1 MINKDLFNAINE
13 CDDRFI
19 EETINECDKKFTE
32 KKPNKYDEKFIEE
45 MTNEQNNISNNF
57 NNTQNDI
64 KSTSI
69 TPDKQFRRHD
79 KSGKTNNRPSFI
91 KRCLPFT
98 GLPLIN
104 AAAILI
110 LVLAVGFGAA
120 AATSG
125 KFHNWIFTA
134 FSKQDIQK
142 AELNTSEPA
151 KTSSDNGQSTASNP
165 NNNVDIKADKNNHL
179 SLGKNIDLVGDKESF
194 IYKYHKKGDDEIVDE
209 VYSIQDNG
217 LSKLAIKTF
226 SGTYYGSSFSFD
238 YSVINKEI
246 FAFNRTGTLDG
257 IDSVMDGDTVYA
269 YFSKIKGDTVIKSS
283 VAKLNLK
290 TGAIDKFTD
299 DNKICNTKM
308 SPNGKMILFNYRS
321 EKYWYWTALDTS
333 TGKERKIPGIDGC
346 NHTNQIKFIDDYHVL
361 SLLVISTGNSAKT
374 YSEQGCTNLIDL
386 TTGKT
391 LHTYKDYGEINVLWN
406 YKYNEKNNSLKVY
419 NITNKNSFTIPDMKP
434 EDTTIAHANGNY
446 VLFGDLEEPDKFCL
460 CNLDT
465 HKYIKFTIPKE
476 LRSDIEMYL
485 SAVKSK
491 MLITDGKDAYLVQ
504 CP

>member
-1 MINKDLFNAINE
+1 MTDKDLFNAINE
-13 CDDRFI
+13 CDDSFI
-19 EETINECDKKFTE
+19 EETINDCDKKFIE
-32 KKPNKYDEKFIEE
+32 KTANKYDEKFTEE
-45 MTNEQNNISNNF
+45 TTNEQTNNF
-57 NNTQNDI
+57 NNKQKEING
-64 KSTSI
+64 SAI
-69 TPDKQFRRHD
+69 TPGKNFRRNE
-79 KSGKTNNRPSFI
+79 KSDNPNNRLSFV

-142 AELNTSEPA
+142 AELNTSAPD
-151 KTSSDNGQSTASNP
+151 KISSDNGQSTASNP
-165 NNNVDIKADKNNHL
+165 DNNIDIKADKNNHL

-194 IYKYHKKGDDEIVDE
+194 IYKYHKNGDDEIVDE

-246 FAFNRTGTLDG
+246 FAFNQTGTLDSV
-257 IDSVMDGDTVYA
+257 DYVMDGDTVYA
-269 YFSKIKGDTVIKSS
+269 YFSKVKGDTILKSS

-290 TGAIDKFTD
+290 TGIIDKFTD

-308 SPNGKMILFNYRS
+308 SPNGKMILFNYRA
-321 EKYWYWTALDTS
+321 KGYWTALDTS
-333 TGKERKIPGIDGC
+333 TGKEIKIPGIDGY
-346 NHTNQIKFIDDYHVL
+346 NHESQIKFIDDYHVL
-361 SLLVISTGNSAKT
+361 SLLVISTGNNAKT
-374 YSEQGCTNLIDL
+374 YSEQVCTNLIDL

-406 YKYNEKNNSLKVY
+406 YKYNEKNKSLKVY
-419 NITNKNSFTIPDMKP
+419 NITNKNSFTIPDMKS
-434 EDTTIAHANGNY
+434 EDAAIADANGNY
-446 VLFGDLEEPDKFCL
+446 VLFGDLEEPDTFCL

>member
-1 MINKDLFNAINE
+1 MTDKDLFNAINE
-13 CDDRFI
+13 CDDSFI
-19 EETINECDKKFTE
+19 EETINECDKKFIE
-32 KKPNKYDEKFIEE
+32 KTANKYDEKFTEE
-45 MTNEQNNISNNF
+45 TTNEQTNNF
-57 NNTQNDI
+57 NNKQKEING
-64 KSTSI
+64 SAI
-69 TPDKQFRRHD
+69 TPEKNFRRHD
-79 KSGKTNNRPSFI
+79 KSDKPNNRPSFI

-142 AELNTSEPA
+142 AELNTSAPD
-151 KTSSDNGQSTASNP
+151 KISSDNGQSTASNP
-165 NNNVDIKADKNNHL
+165 DNNIDIKADKNNHL

-194 IYKYHKKGDDEIVDE
+194 IYKYHKNGDDEIVDE

-217 LSKLAIKTF
+217 LSKLAIKTL
-226 SGTYYGSSFSFD
+226 SGTYYVSSFTFE

-246 FAFNRTGTLDG
+246 FGLNKTGTLDSV
-257 IDSVMDGDTVYA
+257 DSVIDGDTVYA
-269 YFSKIKGDTVIKSS
+269 HFSKAKGDTILKSS

-290 TGAIDKFTD
+290 TGIIDKFTD
-299 DNKICNTKM
+299 DTKICNTKM
-308 SPNGKMILFNYRS
+308 SPSGKMILFNYRA
-321 EKYWYWTALDTS
+321 KGYWTALDTS
-333 TGKERKIPGIDGC
+333 TGKERKIPGINGY
-346 NHTNQIKFIDDYHVL
+346 NHTNEIKFIDDYHVL
-361 SLLVISTGNSAKT
+361 SLSINTTGS
-374 YSEQGCTNLIDL
+374 SEQAYTNLIDL

-406 YKYNEKNNSLKVY
+406 YKYNEKNKSLKVY
-419 NITNKNSFTIPDMKP
+419 NITNKSSFTIPDMKS
-434 EDTTIAHANGNY
+434 EDIAAANGNY
-446 VLFGDLEEPDKFCL
+446 VLFGELEKLDTLCL

>member
-1 MINKDLFNAINE
+1 MTDKDLFNAINE
-13 CDDRFI
+13 CDDSFI
-19 EETINECDKKFTE
+19 EETINDCDKKFIE
-32 KKPNKYDEKFIEE
+32 KTANKYDEKFTEE
-45 MTNEQNNISNNF
+45 TTNEQTNNF
-57 NNTQNDI
+57 NNKQKEING
-64 KSTSI
+64 SAI
-69 TPDKQFRRHD
+69 TPGKNFRRNEKSD
-79 KSGKTNNRPSFI
+79 KPNNRPSFI

-142 AELNTSEPA
+142 AELNTSAPD
-151 KTSSDNGQSTASNP
+151 KISSDNGQSTASNP
-165 NNNVDIKADKNNHL
+165 DNNIDIKADKNNHL

-194 IYKYHKKGDDEIVDE
+194 IYKYHKNGDDEIVDE

-246 FAFNRTGTLDG
+246 FAFNQTGTLDG
-257 IDSVMDGDTVYA
+257 VDYVMDGDTVYA
-269 YFSKIKGDTVIKSS
+269 YFSKVKGDTILKSS

-290 TGAIDKFTD
+290 TGIIDKFTD

-308 SPNGKMILFNYRS
+308 SPNGKMILFNYRA
-321 EKYWYWTALDTS
+321 KGYWTALDTS
-333 TGKERKIPGIDGC
+333 TGKEIKIPGIDGY
-346 NHTNQIKFIDDYHVL
+346 NHESQIKFIDDYHVL
-361 SLLVISTGNSAKT
+361 SLLVISTGNNAKT
-374 YSEQGCTNLIDL
+374 YSEQVCTNLIDL

-406 YKYNEKNNSLKVY
+406 YKYNEKNKSLKVY
-419 NITNKNSFTIPDMKP
+419 NITNKNSFTIPDMKS
-434 EDTTIAHANGNY
+434 EDAAIADANGNY
-446 VLFGDLEEPDKFCL
+446 VLFGDLEEPDTFCL

>member
-1 MINKDLFNAINE
+1 MTDKDLFNAIND
-13 CDDRFI
+13 CDDSFI
-19 EETINECDKKFTE
+19 EETINDCDKKFIE
-32 KKPNKYDEKFIEE
+32 KTANKYDEKFTEE
-45 MTNEQNNISNNF
+45 TTNEQTNNF
-57 NNTQNDI
+57 NNKQKEING
-64 KSTSI
+64 SAI
-69 TPDKQFRRHD
+69 TPGKNFRRNEKSD
-79 KSGKTNNRPSFI
+79 KPNNRPSFI

-142 AELNTSEPA
+142 AELNTSAPD
-151 KTSSDNGQSTASNP
+151 KISSDNGQSTASNP
-165 NNNVDIKADKNNHL
+165 DNNIDIKADKNNHL

-194 IYKYHKKGDDEIVDE
+194 IYKYHKNGDDEIVDE

-246 FAFNRTGTLDG
+246 FAFNQTGTLDSV
-257 IDSVMDGDTVYA
+257 DYVMDGDTVYA
-269 YFSKIKGDTVIKSS
+269 YFSKVKGDTILKSS

-290 TGAIDKFTD
+290 TGIIDKFTD

-308 SPNGKMILFNYRS
+308 SPNGKMILFNYRA
-321 EKYWYWTALDTS
+321 KGYWTALDTS
-333 TGKERKIPGIDGC
+333 TGKEIKIPGIDGY
-346 NHTNQIKFIDDYHVL
+346 NHESQIKFIDDYHVL
-361 SLLVISTGNSAKT
+361 SLLEISTGNNAKT
-374 YSEQGCTNLIDL
+374 YSEQVCTNLIDL

-406 YKYNEKNNSLKVY
+406 YKYNEKNKSLKVY
-419 NITNKNSFTIPDMKP
+419 NITNKNSFTIPDMKS
-434 EDTTIAHANGNY
+434 EDAAIADTNGNY
-446 VLFGDLEEPDKFCL
+446 VLFGDLEEPDTFCL

>member
-1 MINKDLFNAINE
+1 MTDKDLFNAIND
-13 CDDRFI
+13 CDDSFI
-19 EETINECDKKFTE
+19 EETINDCDKKFIE
-32 KKPNKYDEKFIEE
+32 KTANKYDEKFTEE
-45 MTNEQNNISNNF
+45 TTNEQTNNF
-57 NNTQNDI
+57 NNKQKEING
-64 KSTSI
+64 SAI
-69 TPDKQFRRHD
+69 TPGKNFRRNEKSD
-79 KSGKTNNRPSFI
+79 KPNNRPSFI

-142 AELNTSEPA
+142 AELNTSAPD
-151 KTSSDNGQSTASNP
+151 KISSDNGQSTASNP
-165 NNNVDIKADKNNHL
+165 DNNIDIKADKNNHL

-194 IYKYHKKGDDEIVDE
+194 IYKYHKNGDDEIVDE

-246 FAFNRTGTLDG
+246 FAFNQTGTLDSV
-257 IDSVMDGDTVYA
+257 DYVMDGDTVYA
-269 YFSKIKGDTVIKSS
+269 YFSKVKGDTILKSS

-290 TGAIDKFTD
+290 TGIIDKFTD

-308 SPNGKMILFNYRS
+308 SPNGKMILFNYRA
-321 EKYWYWTALDTS
+321 KGYWTALDTS
-333 TGKERKIPGIDGC
+333 TGKEIKIPGIDGY
-346 NHTNQIKFIDDYHVL
+346 NHESQIKFIDDYHVL
-361 SLLVISTGNSAKT
+361 SLLVISTGNNAKT
-374 YSEQGCTNLIDL
+374 YSEQVCTNLIDL

-406 YKYNEKNNSLKVY
+406 YKYNEKNKSLKVY
-419 NITNKNSFTIPDMKP
+419 NITNKNSFTIPDMKS
-434 EDTTIAHANGNY
+434 EDAAIADTNGNY
-446 VLFGDLEEPDKFCL
+446 VLFGDLEEPDTFCL

>member
-1 MINKDLFNAINE
+1 MTDKDLFNAINE
-13 CDDRFI
+13 CDDSFI
-19 EETINECDKKFTE
+19 EETINDCDKKFIE
-32 KKPNKYDEKFIEE
+32 KTANKYDEKFTEE
-45 MTNEQNNISNNF
+45 TTNEQTNNF
-57 NNTQNDI
+57 NNKQKEIND
-64 KSTSI
+64 SAI
-69 TPDKQFRRHD
+69 TPQKSFRRNEKSD
-79 KSGKTNNRPSFI
+79 KPNNRPSFI

-142 AELNTSEPA
+142 AELNTSAPD
-151 KTSSDNGQSTASNP
+151 KISSDNGQSTASNP
-165 NNNVDIKADKNNHL
+165 DNNIDIKADKNNHL

-194 IYKYHKKGDDEIVDE
+194 IYKYHKNGDDEIVDE

-246 FAFNRTGTLDG
+246 FAFNQTGTLDG
-257 IDSVMDGDTVYA
+257 VDYVMDGDTVYA
-269 YFSKIKGDTVIKSS
+269 YFSKVKGDTILKSS

-290 TGAIDKFTD
+290 TGIIDKFTD

-308 SPNGKMILFNYRS
+308 SPNGKMILFNYRA
-321 EKYWYWTALDTS
+321 KGYWTALDTS
-333 TGKERKIPGIDGC
+333 TGKEIKIPGIDGY
-346 NHTNQIKFIDDYHVL
+346 NHESQIKFIDDYHVL
-361 SLLVISTGNSAKT
+361 SLLVISTGNNAKT
-374 YSEQGCTNLIDL
+374 YSEQVCTNLIDL

-391 LHTYKDYGEINVLWN
+391 LHTYKDYGKINVLWN
-406 YKYNEKNNSLKVY
+406 YKYNEKNKSLKVY
-419 NITNKNSFTIPDMKP
+419 NITNKNSFTIPDMKS
-434 EDTTIAHANGNY
+434 EDAAIADANGNY
-446 VLFGDLEEPDKFCL
+446 VLFGDLEGPDTLCL

>member
-1 MINKDLFNAINE
+1 MTDKDLFNAIND
-13 CDDRFI
+13 CDDSFI
-19 EETINECDKKFTE
+19 EETINDCDKKFIE
-32 KKPNKYDEKFIEE
+32 KTANKYDEKFTEE
-45 MTNEQNNISNNF
+45 TTNEQTNNF
-57 NNTQNDI
+57 NNKQKEIND
-64 KSTSI
+64 SAI
-69 TPDKQFRRHD
+69 TPQKSFRRNEKSD
-79 KSGKTNNRPSFI
+79 KLNNRPSFI

-142 AELNTSEPA
+142 AELNTSAPD
-151 KTSSDNGQSTASNP
+151 KISSDNGQSTASNP
-165 NNNVDIKADKNNHL
+165 DNNIDIKADKNNHL

-194 IYKYHKKGDDEIVDE
+194 IYKYHKNGDDEIVDE

-246 FAFNRTGTLDG
+246 FAFNQTGTLDG
-257 IDSVMDGDTVYA
+257 VDYVMDGDTVYA
-269 YFSKIKGDTVIKSS
+269 YFSKVKGDTILKSS

-290 TGAIDKFTD
+290 TGIIDKFTD

-308 SPNGKMILFNYRS
+308 SPNGKMILFNYRA
-321 EKYWYWTALDTS
+321 KGYWTALDTS
-333 TGKERKIPGIDGC
+333 TGKEIKIPGIDGY
-346 NHTNQIKFIDDYHVL
+346 NHESQIKFIDDYHVL
-361 SLLVISTGNSAKT
+361 SLLVISTGNNAKT
-374 YSEQGCTNLIDL
+374 YSEQVCTNLIDL

-406 YKYNEKNNSLKVY
+406 YKYNEKNKSLKVY
-419 NITNKNSFTIPDMKP
+419 NITNKNSFTIPDMKS
-434 EDTTIAHANGNY
+434 EDAAIADANGNY
-446 VLFGDLEEPDKFCL
+446 VLFGDLEEPDTLCL

>member
-1 MINKDLFNAINE
+1 MTDKDLFNAIND
-13 CDDRFI
+13 CDDSFI
-19 EETINECDKKFTE
+19 EETINDCDKKFIE
-32 KKPNKYDEKFIEE
+32 KTANKYDEKFTEE
-45 MTNEQNNISNNF
+45 TTNEQTNNF
-57 NNTQNDI
+57 NNKQKEING
-64 KSTSI
+64 SAI
-69 TPDKQFRRHD
+69 TPGKNFRRNEKSD
-79 KSGKTNNRPSFI
+79 KPNNRPSFI

-142 AELNTSEPA
+142 AELNTSAPD
-151 KTSSDNGQSTASNP
+151 KISSDNGQSTASNP
-165 NNNVDIKADKNNHL
+165 DNNIDIKADKNNHL

-194 IYKYHKKGDDEIVDE
+194 IYKYHKNGDDEIVDK

-246 FAFNRTGTLDG
+246 FAFNQTGTLDSV
-257 IDSVMDGDTVYA
+257 DYVMDGDTVYA
-269 YFSKIKGDTVIKSS
+269 YFSKVKGDTILKSS

-290 TGAIDKFTD
+290 TGIIDKFTD

-308 SPNGKMILFNYRS
+308 SPNGKMILFNYRA
-321 EKYWYWTALDTS
+321 KGYWTALDTS
-333 TGKERKIPGIDGC
+333 TGKEIKIPGIDGY
-346 NHTNQIKFIDDYHVL
+346 NHESQIKFIDDYHVL
-361 SLLVISTGNSAKT
+361 SLLVISTGNNAKT
-374 YSEQGCTNLIDL
+374 YSEQVCTNLIDL

-406 YKYNEKNNSLKVY
+406 YKYNEKNKSLKVY
-419 NITNKNSFTIPDMKP
+419 NITNKNSFTIPDMKS
-434 EDTTIAHANGNY
+434 EDAAIADTNGNY
-446 VLFGDLEEPDKFCL
+446 VLFGDLEEPDTFCL

>member
-1 MINKDLFNAINE
+1 MTDKDLFNAINE
-13 CDDRFI
+13 CDDSFI
-19 EETINECDKKFTE
+19 EETINDCDKKFIE
-32 KKPNKYDEKFIEE
+32 KTANKYDEKLTEE
-45 MTNEQNNISNNF
+45 TTNEQTNNF
-57 NNTQNDI
+57 NNKQKEIND
-64 KSTSI
+64 SAI
-69 TPDKQFRRHD
+69 TPQKSFRRNEKSD
-79 KSGKTNNRPSFI
+79 KPNNRPSFI

-142 AELNTSEPA
+142 AELNTSAPD
-151 KTSSDNGQSTASNP
+151 KISSDNGQSTASNP
-165 NNNVDIKADKNNHL
+165 DNNIDIKADKNNHL

-194 IYKYHKKGDDEIVDE
+194 IYKYHKNGDDEIVDE

-246 FAFNRTGTLDG
+246 FAFNQTGTLDG
-257 IDSVMDGDTVYA
+257 VDYVMDGDTVYA
-269 YFSKIKGDTVIKSS
+269 YFSKVKGDTILKSS

-290 TGAIDKFTD
+290 TGIIDKFTD

-308 SPNGKMILFNYRS
+308 SPNGKMILFNYRA
-321 EKYWYWTALDTS
+321 KGYWTALDTS
-333 TGKERKIPGIDGC
+333 TGKEIKIPGIDGY
-346 NHTNQIKFIDDYHVL
+346 NHESQIKFIDDYHVL
-361 SLLVISTGNSAKT
+361 SLLVISTGNNAKT
-374 YSEQGCTNLIDL
+374 YSEQVCTNLIDL

-406 YKYNEKNNSLKVY
+406 YKYNEKNKSLKVY
-419 NITNKNSFTIPDMKP
+419 NITNKNSFTIPDMKS
-434 EDTTIAHANGNY
+434 EDAAIADANGNY
-446 VLFGDLEEPDKFCL
+446 VLFGDLEGPDTLCL

>member
-1 MINKDLFNAINE
+1 MTDKDLFNAINE
-13 CDDRFI
+13 CDDSFI
-19 EETINECDKKFTE
+19 EETINDCDKKFIE
-32 KKPNKYDEKFIEE
+32 KTANKYDEKFTEE
-45 MTNEQNNISNNF
+45 TTNEQTNNF
-57 NNTQNDI
+57 NNKQKEIND
-64 KSTSI
+64 SAI
-69 TPDKQFRRHD
+69 TPGKNFRRNEKSD
-79 KSGKTNNRPSFI
+79 KPNNRPSFI

-134 FSKQDIQK
+134 FSKQDTQK
-142 AELNTSEPA
+142 AELNTSAPD
-151 KTSSDNGQSTASNP
+151 KISSDNGQSTASNP
-165 NNNVDIKADKNNHL
+165 DNNIDIKADKNNHL

-194 IYKYHKKGDDEIVDE
+194 IYKYHKNGDDEIVDE

-246 FAFNRTGTLDG
+246 FAFNQTGTLDG
-257 IDSVMDGDTVYA
+257 VDYVMDGDTVYA
-269 YFSKIKGDTVIKSS
+269 YFSKVKGDTILKSS

-290 TGAIDKFTD
+290 TGIIDKFTD

-308 SPNGKMILFNYRS
+308 SPNGKMILFNYRA
-321 EKYWYWTALDTS
+321 KGYWTALDTS
-333 TGKERKIPGIDGC
+333 TGKEIKIPGIDGY
-346 NHTNQIKFIDDYHVL
+346 NHESQIKFIDDYHVL
-361 SLLVISTGNSAKT
+361 SLLVISTGNNAKT
-374 YSEQGCTNLIDL
+374 YSEQVCTNLIDL

-406 YKYNEKNNSLKVY
+406 YKYNEKNKSLKVY
-419 NITNKNSFTIPDMKP
+419 NITNKNSFTIPDMKS
-434 EDTTIAHANGNY
+434 EDAAIADANGNY
-446 VLFGDLEEPDKFCL
+446 VLFGDLEEPDTFCL

>member
-1 MINKDLFNAINE
+1 MTDKDLFNAIND
-13 CDDRFI
+13 CDDSFI
-19 EETINECDKKFTE
+19 EETINDCDKKFIE
-32 KKPNKYDEKFIEE
+32 KTANKYDEKFTEE
-45 MTNEQNNISNNF
+45 TTNEQTNNF
-57 NNTQNDI
+57 NNKQKEING
-64 KSTSI
+64 SAI
-69 TPDKQFRRHD
+69 TPGKNFRRNEKSD
-79 KSGKTNNRPSFI
+79 KPNNRPSFI

-142 AELNTSEPA
+142 AELNTSAPD
-151 KTSSDNGQSTASNP
+151 KISSDNGQSTASNP
-165 NNNVDIKADKNNHL
+165 DNNIDIKADKNNHL

-194 IYKYHKKGDDEIVDE
+194 IYKYHKNGDDEIVDE

-246 FAFNRTGTLDG
+246 FAFNQTGTLDSV
-257 IDSVMDGDTVYA
+257 DYVMDGDTVYA
-269 YFSKIKGDTVIKSS
+269 YFSKVKGDTILKSS

-290 TGAIDKFTD
+290 TGIIDKFTD

-308 SPNGKMILFNYRS
+308 SPNGKMILFNYRA
-321 EKYWYWTALDTS
+321 KGYWTALDTS
-333 TGKERKIPGIDGC
+333 TGKEIKIPGIDGY
-346 NHTNQIKFIDDYHVL
+346 NHESQIKFINDYHVL
-361 SLLVISTGNSAKT
+361 SLLVISTGNNAKT
-374 YSEQGCTNLIDL
+374 YSEQVCTNLIDL

-406 YKYNEKNNSLKVY
+406 YKYNEKNKSLKVY
-419 NITNKNSFTIPDMKP
+419 NITNKNSFTIPDMKS
-434 EDTTIAHANGNY
+434 EDAAIADTNGNY
-446 VLFGDLEEPDKFCL
+446 VLFGDLEEPDTFCL

>member
-1 MINKDLFNAINE
+1 MTDKDLFNAINE
-13 CDDRFI
+13 CDDSFI
-19 EETINECDKKFTE
+19 EETINDCDKKFIE
-32 KKPNKYDEKFIEE
+32 KTANKYDEKFTEE
-45 MTNEQNNISNNF
+45 TTNEQTNNF
-57 NNTQNDI
+57 NNKQKEING
-64 KSTSI
+64 SAI
-69 TPDKQFRRHD
+69 TPGKNFRRNEKSD
-79 KSGKTNNRPSFI
+79 KPNNRPSFI

-142 AELNTSEPA
+142 AELNTSAPD
-151 KTSSDNGQSTASNP
+151 KISSDNGQSTASNP
-165 NNNVDIKADKNNHL
+165 DNNIDIKADKNNHL

-194 IYKYHKKGDDEIVDE
+194 IYKYHKNGDDEIVDE

-246 FAFNRTGTLDG
+246 FAFNQTGTLDG
-257 IDSVMDGDTVYA
+257 VDYVMDGDTVYA
-269 YFSKIKGDTVIKSS
+269 YFSKVKGDTILKSS

-290 TGAIDKFTD
+290 TGIIDKFTD

-308 SPNGKMILFNYRS
+308 SPNGKMILFNYRANG
-321 EKYWYWTALDTS
+321 YWTALDTS
-333 TGKERKIPGIDGC
+333 TGKEIKIPGIDGY
-346 NHTNQIKFIDDYHVL
+346 NHESQIKFIDDYHVL
-361 SLLVISTGNSAKT
+361 SLLVISTGNNAKT
-374 YSEQGCTNLIDL
+374 YSEQVCTNLIDL

-406 YKYNEKNNSLKVY
+406 YKYNEKNKSLKVY
-419 NITNKNSFTIPDMKP
+419 NITNKNSFTIPDMKS
-434 EDTTIAHANGNY
+434 EDAAIADANGNY
-446 VLFGDLEEPDKFCL
+446 VLFGDLEEPDTFCL

>member
-1 MINKDLFNAINE
+1 MTDKYLFNAIND
-13 CDDRFI
+13 CDDSFI
-19 EETINECDKKFTE
+19 EETINDCDKKFIE
-32 KKPNKYDEKFIEE
+32 KTANKYDEKFTEE
-45 MTNEQNNISNNF
+45 TTNEQTNNF
-57 NNTQNDI
+57 NNKQKEIND
-64 KSTSI
+64 SAI
-69 TPDKQFRRHD
+69 TPQKSFRRNEKSD
-79 KSGKTNNRPSFI
+79 KPNNRPSFI

-142 AELNTSEPA
+142 AELNTSAPD
-151 KTSSDNGQSTASNP
+151 KISSDNGQSTASNP
-165 NNNVDIKADKNNHL
+165 DNNIDIKADKNNHL

-194 IYKYHKKGDDEIVDE
+194 IYKYHKNGDDEIVDE

-246 FAFNRTGTLDG
+246 FAFNQTGTLDG
-257 IDSVMDGDTVYA
+257 VDYVMDGDTVYA
-269 YFSKIKGDTVIKSS
+269 YFSKVKGDTILKSS

-290 TGAIDKFTD
+290 TGIIDKFTD

-308 SPNGKMILFNYRS
+308 SPNGKMILFNYRA
-321 EKYWYWTALDTS
+321 KGYWTALDTS
-333 TGKERKIPGIDGC
+333 TGKEIKIPGIDGY
-346 NHTNQIKFIDDYHVL
+346 NHESQIKFIDDYHVL
-361 SLLVISTGNSAKT
+361 SLLVISTGNNAKT
-374 YSEQGCTNLIDL
+374 YSEQVCTNLIDL

-406 YKYNEKNNSLKVY
+406 YKYNEKNKSLKVY
-419 NITNKNSFTIPDMKP
+419 NITNKNSFTIPDMKS
-434 EDTTIAHANGNY
+434 EDAAIADANGNY
-446 VLFGDLEEPDKFCL
+446 VLFGDLEGPDTLCL

>member
-1 MINKDLFNAINE
+1 MTDKDLFNAIND
-13 CDDRFI
+13 CDDSFI
-19 EETINECDKKFTE
+19 EETINDCDKKFIE
-32 KKPNKYDEKFIEE
+32 KTANKYDEKFTEE
-45 MTNEQNNISNNF
+45 TTNEQTNNF
-57 NNTQNDI
+57 NNKQKEING
-64 KSTSI
+64 SAI
-69 TPDKQFRRHD
+69 TPGKNFRRNEKSD
-79 KSGKTNNRPSFI
+79 KPNNRPSFI

-142 AELNTSEPA
+142 AELNTSAPD
-151 KTSSDNGQSTASNP
+151 KISSDNGQSTASNP
-165 NNNVDIKADKNNHL
+165 DNNIDIKADKNNHL

-194 IYKYHKKGDDEIVDE
+194 IYKYHKNGDDEIVDE

-246 FAFNRTGTLDG
+246 FAFNQTGTLDSV
-257 IDSVMDGDTVYA
+257 DYVMDGDTVYA
-269 YFSKIKGDTVIKSS
+269 YFSKVKGDTILKSS

-290 TGAIDKFTD
+290 TGIIDKFTD

-308 SPNGKMILFNYRS
+308 SPNGKMILFNYRA
-321 EKYWYWTALDTS
+321 KGYWTALDTS
-333 TGKERKIPGIDGC
+333 TGKEIKIPGINGY
-346 NHTNQIKFIDDYHVL
+346 NHTNEIKFIDDYHVL
-361 SLLVISTGNSAKT
+361 SLSINTTGS
-374 YSEQGCTNLIDL
+374 SEQAYTNLIDL
-386 TTGKT
+386 TTEKT

-406 YKYNEKNNSLKVY
+406 YKYNEKNKSLKVY
-419 NITNKNSFTIPDMKP
+419 NITNKSSFTIPDMKS
-434 EDTTIAHANGNY
+434 EDIAAANGNY
-446 VLFGDLEEPDKFCL
+446 VLFGELEKLDTFCL
-460 CNLDT
+460 CNLET

>member
-1 MINKDLFNAINE
+1 MTDKDLFNAINE
-13 CDDRFI
+13 CDDSFI
-19 EETINECDKKFTE
+19 EETINECDKKFIE
-32 KKPNKYDEKFIEE
+32 KTANKYDEKFTEE
-45 MTNEQNNISNNF
+45 TTNEQTNNF
-57 NNTQNDI
+57 NNKQKEING
-64 KSTSI
+64 SAI
-69 TPDKQFRRHD
+69 TPGKNFRRHD
-79 KSGKTNNRPSFI
+79 KSDKPNNRPSFI

-142 AELNTSEPA
+142 AALSTSTPD
-151 KTSSDNGQSTASNP
+151 KTSSDNGQSTTSNP
-165 NNNVDIKADKNNHL
+165 DNNIDIKTDKDNHL

-194 IYKYHKKGDDEIVDE
+194 IYKYYKKGDDQIVDE
-209 VYSIQDNG
+209 VYSIQNNG

-226 SGTYYGSSFSFD
+226 SGTYYGNSFSFD
-238 YSVINKEI
+238 YSIINKEI
-246 FAFNRTGTLDG
+246 FAFNQTGTLDCV
-257 IDSVMDGDTVYA
+257 DSVMDGYTVYA
-269 YFSKIKGDTVIKSS
+269 HFSKAKGDTILKSS

-290 TGAIDKFTD
+290 TGIIDKFTD
-299 DNKICNTKM
+299 DTKICNTKM
-308 SPNGKMILFNYRS
+308 SPNGKMILFNYRA
-321 EKYWYWTALDTS
+321 KGYWTALDTS
-333 TGKERKIPGIDGC
+333 TGKERKIPGINGY
-346 NHTNQIKFIDDYHVL
+346 NHTNEIKFIDDYHVL
-361 SLLVISTGNSAKT
+361 SLSINTTGS
-374 YSEQGCTNLIDL
+374 SEQAYTNLIDL

-406 YKYNEKNNSLKVY
+406 YKYNEKNKSLKVY
-419 NITNKNSFTIPDMKP
+419 NITNKSSFTIPDMKS
-434 EDTTIAHANGNY
+434 EDIAAANGNY
-446 VLFGDLEEPDKFCL
+446 VLFGELEKLDTFCL
-460 CNLDT
+460 CNLET

>member
-1 MINKDLFNAINE
+1 MTDKDLFNAINE
-13 CDDRFI
+13 CDDSFI
-19 EETINECDKKFTE
+19 EETINDCDKKFIE
-32 KKPNKYDEKFIEE
+32 KTANKYDEKFTEE
-45 MTNEQNNISNNF
+45 TTNEQTNNF
-57 NNTQNDI
+57 NNKQKEIND
-64 KSTSI
+64 SAI
-69 TPDKQFRRHD
+69 TPQKSFRRNEKSD
-79 KSGKTNNRPSFI
+79 KPNNRPSFI

-110 LVLAVGFGAA
+110 LVHAVGFGAA

-142 AELNTSEPA
+142 AELNTSAPD
-151 KTSSDNGQSTASNP
+151 KISSDNGQSTASNP
-165 NNNVDIKADKNNHL
+165 DNNIDIKADKNNHL

-194 IYKYHKKGDDEIVDE
+194 IYKYHKNGDDEIVDE

-246 FAFNRTGTLDG
+246 FAFNQTGTLDG
-257 IDSVMDGDTVYA
+257 VDYVMDGDTVYA
-269 YFSKIKGDTVIKSS
+269 YFSKVKGDTILKSS

-290 TGAIDKFTD
+290 TGIIDKFTD

-308 SPNGKMILFNYRS
+308 SPNGKMILFNYRA
-321 EKYWYWTALDTS
+321 KGYWTALDTS
-333 TGKERKIPGIDGC
+333 TGKEIKIPGIDGY
-346 NHTNQIKFIDDYHVL
+346 NHESQIKFIDDYHVL
-361 SLLVISTGNSAKT
+361 SLLVISTGNNAKT
-374 YSEQGCTNLIDL
+374 YSEQVCTNLIDL

-406 YKYNEKNNSLKVY
+406 YKYNEKNKSLKVY
-419 NITNKNSFTIPDMKP
+419 NITNKNSFTIPDMKS
-434 EDTTIAHANGNY
+434 EDAAIADANGNY
-446 VLFGDLEEPDKFCL
+446 VLFGDLEGPDTLCL

>member
-1 MINKDLFNAINE
+1 MTDKDLFNAINE
-13 CDDRFI
+13 CDDEFI
-19 EETINECDKKFTE
+19 EEAI
-32 KKPNKYDEKFIEE
+32 
-45 MTNEQNNISNNF
+45 NEQNNISNNF
-57 NNTQNDI
+57 NNKQKEINGT
-64 KSTSI
+64 TI
-69 TPDKQFRRHD
+69 TPDKKFRRHD
-79 KSGKTNNRPSFI
+79 KSDKPNNRPSFI
-91 KRCLPFT
+91 KRCLPLT

-104 AAAILI
+104 AAAILL

-142 AELNTSEPA
+142 AELNTSAPD
-151 KTSSDNGQSTASNP
+151 KTSSDNRQSTASNP
-165 NNNVDIKADKNNHL
+165 DNNVDIKADKNNHL
-179 SLGKNIDLVGDKESF
+179 SLGKNINLVGDKESF
-194 IYKYHKKGDDEIVDE
+194 IYKYHEKGDDEIVDE
-209 VYSIQDNG
+209 VYSIQNNG

-238 YSVINKEI
+238 YSIINKEI
-246 FAFNRTGTLDG
+246 FAFNQTGTLDG
-257 IDSVMDGDTVYA
+257 VYSVMDGDTVYA
-269 YFSKIKGDTVIKSS
+269 YFYDTTIRKSS
-283 VAKLNLK
+283 AAKLNLK
-290 TGAIDKFTD
+290 TGTIDKFTD
-299 DNKICNTKM
+299 DNKICSTKM

-321 EKYWYWTALDTS
+321 EEYWYWTALDTS

-346 NHTNQIKFIDDYHVL
+346 THTNQIKFIDDYHVL

-374 YSEQGCTNLIDL
+374 FSEQGCTNLIDL
-386 TTGKT
+386 KTGKT
-391 LHTYKDYGEINVLWN
+391 LHTYKDYGEINILWN

-419 NITNKNSFTIPDMKP
+419 NITNKDSFNIPDMEP
-434 EDTTIAHANGNY
+434 EDTTIAHENGNY
-446 VLFGDLEEPDKFCL
+446 ILFGDLEEPDKFCL

-476 LRSDIEMYL
+476 LRSDIEIYL

-491 MLITDGKDAYLVQ
+491 ILITDGKDAYLVQ

>member
-1 MINKDLFNAINE
+1 MTDKDLFNAINE
-13 CDDRFI
+13 CDDSFI
-19 EETINECDKKFTE
+19 EETINDCDKKFIE
-32 KKPNKYDEKFIEE
+32 KTANKYDEKFTEE
-45 MTNEQNNISNNF
+45 TTNEQTNNF
-57 NNTQNDI
+57 NNKQKEING
-64 KSTSI
+64 SAI
-69 TPDKQFRRHD
+69 TPGKNFRRNEKSD
-79 KSGKTNNRPSFI
+79 KPNNRPSFI

-142 AELNTSEPA
+142 AELNTSAPD
-151 KTSSDNGQSTASNP
+151 KISSDNGQSTASNP
-165 NNNVDIKADKNNHL
+165 DNNIDIKADKNNHL

-194 IYKYHKKGDDEIVDE
+194 IYKYHKNGDDEIVDE

-246 FAFNRTGTLDG
+246 FAFNQTGTLDSV
-257 IDSVMDGDTVYA
+257 DSVIDGDTIYA
-269 YFSKIKGDTVIKSS
+269 YFSKVKGDTVLKSS

-290 TGAIDKFTD
+290 TGIIDKFTD
-299 DNKICNTKM
+299 DNKICNSKM
-308 SPNGKMILFNYRS
+308 SPNGKMILFNYRT
-321 EKYWYWTALDTS
+321 EGYWTALDTS
-333 TGKERKIPGIDGC
+333 TGKERKIPGIDGY
-346 NHTNQIKFIDDYHVL
+346 NHESQIKFIDDYHVL
-361 SLLVISTGNSAKT
+361 SLLVISTGNNAKT
-374 YSEQGCTNLIDL
+374 YSEQVCTNLIDL

-406 YKYNEKNNSLKVY
+406 YKYNEKNKSLKVY
-419 NITNKNSFTIPDMKP
+419 NITNKSSFTIPDMKS
-434 EDTTIAHANGNY
+434 EDIAAANGNY
-446 VLFGDLEEPDKFCL
+446 VLFGGLEEPDTFCL

>member
-1 MINKDLFNAINE
+1 MTDKDLFNAINE
-13 CDDRFI
+13 CDDSFI
-19 EETINECDKKFTE
+19 EKTA
-32 KKPNKYDEKFIEE
+32 NKYDEKFTEE
-45 MTNEQNNISNNF
+45 TTNEQTNNF
-57 NNTQNDI
+57 NNKQKEING
-64 KSTSI
+64 SAI
-69 TPDKQFRRHD
+69 TPGKNFRRNEKSD
-79 KSGKTNNRPSFI
+79 KPNNRPSFI

-142 AELNTSEPA
+142 AELNTSAPD
-151 KTSSDNGQSTASNP
+151 KISSDNGQSTASNP
-165 NNNVDIKADKNNHL
+165 DNNIDIKADKNNHL

-194 IYKYHKKGDDEIVDE
+194 IYKYHKNGDDEIVDE

-246 FAFNRTGTLDG
+246 FAFNQTGTLDSV
-257 IDSVMDGDTVYA
+257 DSVIDGDTVYA
-269 YFSKIKGDTVIKSS
+269 HFSKAKGDTILKSS

-290 TGAIDKFTD
+290 TGIIDKFTD
-299 DNKICNTKM
+299 DTKICNTKM
-308 SPNGKMILFNYRS
+308 SPSGKMILFNYRA
-321 EKYWYWTALDTS
+321 KGYWTALDTS
-333 TGKERKIPGIDGC
+333 TGKERKIPGINGY
-346 NHTNQIKFIDDYHVL
+346 NHTNEIKFIDDYHVL
-361 SLLVISTGNSAKT
+361 SLSINTTGS
-374 YSEQGCTNLIDL
+374 SEQAYTNLIDL

-406 YKYNEKNNSLKVY
+406 YKYNEKNKSLKVY
-419 NITNKNSFTIPDMKP
+419 NITNKSSFTIPDMKS
-434 EDTTIAHANGNY
+434 EDIAAANGNY
-446 VLFGDLEEPDKFCL
+446 VLFGELEKLDTFCL
-460 CNLDT
+460 CNLET

>member
-1 MINKDLFNAINE
+1 MTDKDLFNTINE
-13 CDDRFI
+13 CDDSFI
-19 EETINECDKKFTE
+19 EETINDCDKKFIE
-32 KKPNKYDEKFIEE
+32 KTANKYDEKFTEE
-45 MTNEQNNISNNF
+45 TTNEQTNNF
-57 NNTQNDI
+57 NNKQKEIND
-64 KSTSI
+64 SAI
-69 TPDKQFRRHD
+69 TPQKSFRRNEKSD
-79 KSGKTNNRPSFI
+79 KPNNRPSFI

-142 AELNTSEPA
+142 AELNTSAPD
-151 KTSSDNGQSTASNP
+151 KISSDNGQSTASNP
-165 NNNVDIKADKNNHL
+165 DNNIDIKADKNNHL

-194 IYKYHKKGDDEIVDE
+194 IYKYHKNGDDEIVDE

-246 FAFNRTGTLDG
+246 FAFNQTGTLDG
-257 IDSVMDGDTVYA
+257 VDYVMDGDTVYA
-269 YFSKIKGDTVIKSS
+269 YFSKVKGDTILKSS

-290 TGAIDKFTD
+290 TGIIDKFTD

-308 SPNGKMILFNYRS
+308 SPNGKMILFNYRA
-321 EKYWYWTALDTS
+321 KGYWTALDTS
-333 TGKERKIPGIDGC
+333 TGKEIKIPGIDGY
-346 NHTNQIKFIDDYHVL
+346 NHESQIKFIDDYHVL
-361 SLLVISTGNSAKT
+361 SLLVISTGNNAKT
-374 YSEQGCTNLIDL
+374 YSEQVCTNLIDL

-406 YKYNEKNNSLKVY
+406 YKYNEKNKSLKVY
-419 NITNKNSFTIPDMKP
+419 NITNKNSFTIPDMKS
-434 EDTTIAHANGNY
+434 EDAAIADANGNY
-446 VLFGDLEEPDKFCL
+446 VLFGDLEGPDTLCL

>member
-1 MINKDLFNAINE
+1 MTDKDLFNAINE
-13 CDDRFI
+13 CDDSFI
-19 EETINECDKKFTE
+19 EETINDCDKKFIE
-32 KKPNKYDEKFIEE
+32 KTANKYDEKFTEE
-45 MTNEQNNISNNF
+45 TTNEQTNNF
-57 NNTQNDI
+57 NNKQKEING
-64 KSTSI
+64 SAI
-69 TPDKQFRRHD
+69 TPGKNFRRNEKSD
-79 KSGKTNNRPSFI
+79 KPNNRPSFI

-104 AAAILI
+104 AAAIPI

-142 AELNTSEPA
+142 AELNTSAPD
-151 KTSSDNGQSTASNP
+151 KISSDNGQSTASNP
-165 NNNVDIKADKNNHL
+165 DNNIDIKADKNNHL

-194 IYKYHKKGDDEIVDE
+194 IYKYHKNGDDEIVDE

-246 FAFNRTGTLDG
+246 FAFNQTGTLDG
-257 IDSVMDGDTVYA
+257 VDYVMDGDTVYA
-269 YFSKIKGDTVIKSS
+269 YFSKVKGDTILKSS

-290 TGAIDKFTD
+290 TGIIDKFTD

-308 SPNGKMILFNYRS
+308 SPNGKMILFNYRA
-321 EKYWYWTALDTS
+321 KGYWTALDTS
-333 TGKERKIPGIDGC
+333 TGKEIKIPGIDGY
-346 NHTNQIKFIDDYHVL
+346 NHESQIKFIDDYHVL
-361 SLLVISTGNSAKT
+361 SLLVISTGNNAKT
-374 YSEQGCTNLIDL
+374 YSEQVCTNLIDL

-406 YKYNEKNNSLKVY
+406 YKYNEKNKSLKVY
-419 NITNKNSFTIPDMKP
+419 NITNKNSFTIPDMKS
-434 EDTTIAHANGNY
+434 EDAAIADANGNY
-446 VLFGDLEEPDKFCL
+446 VLFGDLEEPDTFCL

>member
-1 MINKDLFNAINE
+1 MTDKDLFNAIND
-13 CDDRFI
+13 CDDSFI
-19 EETINECDKKFTE
+19 EETINDCDKKFIEKTANKYDKKFTE
-32 KKPNKYDEKFIEE
+32 ET
-45 MTNEQNNISNNF
+45 TNEQTNNF
-57 NNTQNDI
+57 NNKQKEING
-64 KSTSI
+64 SAI
-69 TPDKQFRRHD
+69 TPGKNFRRNEKSD
-79 KSGKTNNRPSFI
+79 KPNNRPSFI

-142 AELNTSEPA
+142 AELNTSAPD
-151 KTSSDNGQSTASNP
+151 KISSDNGQSTASNP
-165 NNNVDIKADKNNHL
+165 DNNIDIKADKNNHL

-194 IYKYHKKGDDEIVDE
+194 IYKYHKNGDDEIVDE

-246 FAFNRTGTLDG
+246 FAFNQTGTLDG
-257 IDSVMDGDTVYA
+257 VDYVMDGDTVYA
-269 YFSKIKGDTVIKSS
+269 YFSKVKGDTILKSS

-290 TGAIDKFTD
+290 TGIIDKFTD

-308 SPNGKMILFNYRS
+308 SPNGKMILFNYRA
-321 EKYWYWTALDTS
+321 KGYWTALDTS
-333 TGKERKIPGIDGC
+333 TGKEIKIPGIDGY
-346 NHTNQIKFIDDYHVL
+346 NHESQIKFIDDYHVL
-361 SLLVISTGNSAKT
+361 SLLVISTGNNAKT
-374 YSEQGCTNLIDL
+374 YSEQVCTNLIDL

-406 YKYNEKNNSLKVY
+406 YKYNEKNKSLKVY
-419 NITNKNSFTIPDMKP
+419 NITNKNSFTIPDMKS
-434 EDTTIAHANGNY
+434 EDAAIADANGNY
-446 VLFGDLEEPDKFCL
+446 VLFGDLEEPDTFCL

>member
-1 MINKDLFNAINE
+1 M
-13 CDDRFI
+13 
-19 EETINECDKKFTE
+19 
-32 KKPNKYDEKFIEE
+32 
-45 MTNEQNNISNNF
+45 
-57 NNTQNDI
+57 
-64 KSTSI
+64 
-69 TPDKQFRRHD
+69 
-79 KSGKTNNRPSFI
+79 
-91 KRCLPFT
+91 
-98 GLPLIN
+98 
-104 AAAILI
+104 
-110 LVLAVGFGAA
+110 LAVGFGAA

-142 AELNTSEPA
+142 AELNTSAPD
-151 KTSSDNGQSTASNP
+151 KISSDNGQSTASNP
-165 NNNVDIKADKNNHL
+165 DNNIDIKADKNNHL

-194 IYKYHKKGDDEIVDE
+194 IYKYHKNGDDEIVDE

-246 FAFNRTGTLDG
+246 FAFNQTGTLDSV
-257 IDSVMDGDTVYA
+257 DYVMDGDTVYA
-269 YFSKIKGDTVIKSS
+269 YFSKVKGDTILKSS

-290 TGAIDKFTD
+290 TGIIDKFTD

-308 SPNGKMILFNYRS
+308 SPNGKMILFNYRA
-321 EKYWYWTALDTS
+321 KGYWTALDTS
-333 TGKERKIPGIDGC
+333 TGKEIKIPGIDGY
-346 NHTNQIKFIDDYHVL
+346 NHESQIKFIDDYHVL
-361 SLLVISTGNSAKT
+361 SLLVISTGNNAKT
-374 YSEQGCTNLIDL
+374 YSEQVCTNLIDL

-406 YKYNEKNNSLKVY
+406 YKYNEKNKSLKVY
-419 NITNKNSFTIPDMKP
+419 NITNKNSFTIPDMKS
-434 EDTTIAHANGNY
+434 EDAAIADTNGNY
-446 VLFGDLEEPDKFCL
+446 VLFGDLEEPDTFCL

>member
-1 MINKDLFNAINE
+1 MTDKDLFNAINE
-13 CDDRFI
+13 CDDSFI
-19 EETINECDKKFTE
+19 EETINDCDKKFIE
-32 KKPNKYDEKFIEE
+32 KTANKYDEKFTEE
-45 MTNEQNNISNNF
+45 TTNEQTNNF
-57 NNTQNDI
+57 NNKQKEIND
-64 KSTSI
+64 SAI
-69 TPDKQFRRHD
+69 TPQKSFRRNEKSD
-79 KSGKTNNRPSFI
+79 KPNNRPSFI

-142 AELNTSEPA
+142 AELNTSAPD
-151 KTSSDNGQSTASNP
+151 KISSDNGQSTASNP
-165 NNNVDIKADKNNHL
+165 DNNIDIKADKNNHL

-194 IYKYHKKGDDEIVDE
+194 IYKYHKNGDDEIVDE

-246 FAFNRTGTLDG
+246 FAFNQTGTLDG
-257 IDSVMDGDTVYA
+257 VDYVMDGDTVYA
-269 YFSKIKGDTVIKSS
+269 YFSKVKGDTILKSS

-290 TGAIDKFTD
+290 TGIIDKFTD

-308 SPNGKMILFNYRS
+308 SPNGKMILFNYRA
-321 EKYWYWTALDTS
+321 KGYWTALDTS
-333 TGKERKIPGIDGC
+333 TDKEIKIPGIDGY
-346 NHTNQIKFIDDYHVL
+346 NHESQIKFIDDYHVL
-361 SLLVISTGNSAKT
+361 SLLVISTGNNAKT
-374 YSEQGCTNLIDL
+374 YSEQVCTNLIDL

-406 YKYNEKNNSLKVY
+406 YKYNEKNKSLKVY
-419 NITNKNSFTIPDMKP
+419 NITNKNSFTIPDMKS
-434 EDTTIAHANGNY
+434 EDAAIADANGNY
-446 VLFGDLEEPDKFCL
+446 VLFGDLEGPDTFCL

>member
-1 MINKDLFNAINE
+1 MTDKDLFNAINE
-13 CDDRFI
+13 CDDSFI
-19 EETINECDKKFTE
+19 EETINECDKKFIE
-32 KKPNKYDEKFIEE
+32 KTANKYDEKFTEE
-45 MTNEQNNISNNF
+45 TTNEQTNNF
-57 NNTQNDI
+57 NNKQKEING
-64 KSTSI
+64 SAI
-69 TPDKQFRRHD
+69 TPGKNFRRNEKSD
-79 KSGKTNNRPSFI
+79 KPNNRPSFI

-142 AELNTSEPA
+142 AELNTSAPD
-151 KTSSDNGQSTASNP
+151 KISSDNGQSTASNP
-165 NNNVDIKADKNNHL
+165 DNNIDIKADKNNHL

-194 IYKYHKKGDDEIVDE
+194 IYKYHKNGDDEIVDE

-246 FAFNRTGTLDG
+246 FAFNQTGTLDSV
-257 IDSVMDGDTVYA
+257 DSVMDGDTVYA
-269 YFSKIKGDTVIKSS
+269 HFSKVKGDTILKSS

-290 TGAIDKFTD
+290 AETIDKFTD

-308 SPNGKMILFNYRS
+308 SPNGKMILFNYRA
-321 EKYWYWTALDTS
+321 KGYWTALDTS
-333 TGKERKIPGIDGC
+333 TGKEIKIPGIDGY
-346 NHTNQIKFIDDYHVL
+346 NHESQIKFIDDYHVL
-361 SLLVISTGNSAKT
+361 SLLVISTGNNAKT
-374 YSEQGCTNLIDL
+374 YSEQVCTNLIDL

-406 YKYNEKNNSLKVY
+406 YKYNEKNKSLKVY
-419 NITNKNSFTIPDMKP
+419 NITNKNSFTIPDMKS
-434 EDTTIAHANGNY
+434 EDAAITDANGNY
-446 VLFGDLEEPDKFCL
+446 VLFGDLEGPDTLCL
-460 CNLDT
+460 CNLET

>member
-1 MINKDLFNAINE
+1 MPAIH
-13 CDDRFI
+13 R
-19 EETINECDKKFTE
+19 
-32 KKPNKYDEKFIEE
+32 
-45 MTNEQNNISNNF
+45 
-57 NNTQNDI
+57 
-64 KSTSI
+64 
-69 TPDKQFRRHD
+69 TPTYKCRRHPY
-79 KSGKTNNRPSFI
+79 TR
-91 KRCLPFT
+91 
-98 GLPLIN
+98 
-104 AAAILI
+104 
-110 LVLAVGFGAA
+110 AVGFGAA

-125 KFHNWIFTA
+125 KFQNWIFTA

-142 AELNTSEPA
+142 AELNTSAPD
-151 KTSSDNGQSTASNP
+151 KISSDNGQSTASNP
-165 NNNVDIKADKNNHL
+165 DNNIDIKADKNNHL

-194 IYKYHKKGDDEIVDE
+194 IYKYHKNGDDEIVDE

-246 FAFNRTGTLDG
+246 FAFNQTGTLDSV
-257 IDSVMDGDTVYA
+257 DSVIDGDTVYA
-269 YFSKIKGDTVIKSS
+269 HFSKAKGDTILKSS

-290 TGAIDKFTD
+290 TGIIDKFTD
-299 DNKICNTKM
+299 DTKICNTKM
-308 SPNGKMILFNYRS
+308 SPNGKMILFNYRA
-321 EKYWYWTALDTS
+321 KGYWTALDTS
-333 TGKERKIPGIDGC
+333 TGKERKIPGINGY
-346 NHTNQIKFIDDYHVL
+346 NHTNEIKFIDDYHVL
-361 SLLVISTGNSAKT
+361 SLSINTTGS
-374 YSEQGCTNLIDL
+374 SEQAYTNLIDL

-406 YKYNEKNNSLKVY
+406 YKYNEKNKSLKVY
-419 NITNKNSFTIPDMKP
+419 NITNKSSFTIPDMKS
-434 EDTTIAHANGNY
+434 EDIAAANGNY
-446 VLFGDLEEPDKFCL
+446 VLFGELEKLDTFCL
-460 CNLDT
+460 CNLET

>member
-1 MINKDLFNAINE
+1 MTDKDLFNAIND
-13 CDDRFI
+13 CDDSFI
-19 EETINECDKKFTE
+19 EETINDCDKKFIE
-32 KKPNKYDEKFIEE
+32 KTANKYDEKFTEE
-45 MTNEQNNISNNF
+45 TTNEQTNNF
-57 NNTQNDI
+57 NNKQKEING
-64 KSTSI
+64 SAI
-69 TPDKQFRRHD
+69 TPGKNFRRNEKSD
-79 KSGKTNNRPSFI
+79 KPNNRPSFI

-142 AELNTSEPA
+142 AELNTSAPD
-151 KTSSDNGQSTASNP
+151 KISSDNGQSTASNP
-165 NNNVDIKADKNNHL
+165 DNNIDIKADKNNHL

-194 IYKYHKKGDDEIVDE
+194 IYKYHKNGDDEIVDE

-246 FAFNRTGTLDG
+246 FAFNQTGTLDSV
-257 IDSVMDGDTVYA
+257 DYVMDGDTVYA
-269 YFSKIKGDTVIKSS
+269 YFSKVKGDTILKSS

-290 TGAIDKFTD
+290 TGIIDKFTD

-308 SPNGKMILFNYRS
+308 SPNGKMILFNYRA
-321 EKYWYWTALDTS
+321 KGYWTALDTS
-333 TGKERKIPGIDGC
+333 TGKEIKIPGIDGY
-346 NHTNQIKFIDDYHVL
+346 NHESQIKFIDDYHVL
-361 SLLVISTGNSAKT
+361 SLLVISTGNNAKT
-374 YSEQGCTNLIDL
+374 YSEQVCTNLIDL

-406 YKYNEKNNSLKVY
+406 YKYNEKNKSLKVY
-419 NITNKNSFTIPDMKP
+419 NITNKNSFTIPDMKS
-434 EDTTIAHANGNY
+434 EDAAIADTNGNY
-446 VLFGDLEEPDKFCL
+446 VLFGDLDEPDTFCL

>member
-1 MINKDLFNAINE
+1 MTDKDLFNAINE
-13 CDDRFI
+13 CDDSFI
-19 EETINECDKKFTE
+19 EETINDCDKKFIE
-32 KKPNKYDEKFIEE
+32 KTANKYDEKFTEE
-45 MTNEQNNISNNF
+45 TTNEQTNNF
-57 NNTQNDI
+57 NNKQKEING
-64 KSTSI
+64 SAI
-69 TPDKQFRRHD
+69 TPGKNFRRNEKSD
-79 KSGKTNNRPSFI
+79 KPNNRPSFI
-91 KRCLPFT
+91 KRCMPFT

-110 LVLAVGFGAA
+110 LVLAIGFGAA

-142 AELNTSEPA
+142 AELNTSAPD
-151 KTSSDNGQSTASNP
+151 KISSDNGQSTASNP
-165 NNNVDIKADKNNHL
+165 DNNIDIKADKNNHL

-194 IYKYHKKGDDEIVDE
+194 IYKYHKNGDDEIVDE

-246 FAFNRTGTLDG
+246 FAFNQTGTLDSV
-257 IDSVMDGDTVYA
+257 DSVMDGDTVYA
-269 YFSKIKGDTVIKSS
+269 HFSKAKGDTILKSS

-290 TGAIDKFTD
+290 AETIDKFTD

-308 SPNGKMILFNYRS
+308 SPNGKMILFNYRA
-321 EKYWYWTALDTS
+321 KGYWTALDTS
-333 TGKERKIPGIDGC
+333 TGKERKIPGIDGY
-346 NHTNQIKFIDDYHVL
+346 NHESQIKFIDDYHVL
-361 SLLVISTGNSAKT
+361 SLSINTTGS
-374 YSEQGCTNLIDL
+374 SEQAYTNLIDL

-406 YKYNEKNNSLKVY
+406 YKYNEKNKSLKVY
-419 NITNKNSFTIPDMKP
+419 NITNKSSFTIPDMKS
-434 EDTTIAHANGNY
+434 EDIAAANGNY
-446 VLFGDLEEPDKFCL
+446 VLFGELEKLDTFCL
-460 CNLDT
+460 CNLET

>member
-1 MINKDLFNAINE
+1 MTDKDLFNAINE
-13 CDDRFI
+13 CDDSFI
-19 EETINECDKKFTE
+19 EETINDCDKKFIEKTANKYDKKFTE
-32 KKPNKYDEKFIEE
+32 ET
-45 MTNEQNNISNNF
+45 TNEQTNNF
-57 NNTQNDI
+57 NNKQKEIND
-64 KSTSI
+64 SAI
-69 TPDKQFRRHD
+69 TPQKSFRRNEKSD
-79 KSGKTNNRPSFI
+79 KPNNRPSFI

-142 AELNTSEPA
+142 AELNTSAPD
-151 KTSSDNGQSTASNP
+151 KISSDNGQSTASNP
-165 NNNVDIKADKNNHL
+165 DNNIDIKADKNNHL

-194 IYKYHKKGDDEIVDE
+194 IYKYHKNGDDEIVDE

-246 FAFNRTGTLDG
+246 FAFNQTGTLDG
-257 IDSVMDGDTVYA
+257 VDYVMDGDTVYA
-269 YFSKIKGDTVIKSS
+269 YFSKVKGDTILKSS

-290 TGAIDKFTD
+290 TGIIDKFTD

-308 SPNGKMILFNYRS
+308 SPNGKMILFNYRA
-321 EKYWYWTALDTS
+321 KGYWTALDTS
-333 TGKERKIPGIDGC
+333 TGKERKIPGINGY
-346 NHTNQIKFIDDYHVL
+346 NHTNEIKFIDDYHVL
-361 SLLVISTGNSAKT
+361 SLLVISTGNNAKT
-374 YSEQGCTNLIDL
+374 YSEQVCTNLIDL

-391 LHTYKDYGEINVLWN
+391 LHTYKDYGEINILWN
-406 YKYNEKNNSLKVY
+406 YKYNEKNKSLKVY
-419 NITNKNSFTIPDMKP
+419 NITNKNSFTIPDMKS
-434 EDTTIAHANGNY
+434 EDAAIADANGNY
-446 VLFGDLEEPDKFCL
+446 VLFGDLEGPDTFCL
-460 CNLDT
+460 CNLET

>member
-1 MINKDLFNAINE
+1 MTDKDLFNAINE
-13 CDDRFI
+13 CDDSFI
-19 EETINECDKKFTE
+19 EETINDCDKKFIE
-32 KKPNKYDEKFIEE
+32 KTANKYDEKFTEE
-45 MTNEQNNISNNF
+45 TTNEQTNNF
-57 NNTQNDI
+57 NNKQKEIND
-64 KSTSI
+64 SAI
-69 TPDKQFRRHD
+69 TPQKSFRRNEKSD
-79 KSGKTNNRPSFI
+79 KPNNRPSFI

-142 AELNTSEPA
+142 AELNTSAPD
-151 KTSSDNGQSTASNP
+151 KISSDNGQSTASNP
-165 NNNVDIKADKNNHL
+165 DNNIDIKADKNNHL

-194 IYKYHKKGDDEIVDE
+194 IYKYHKNGDDEIVDE

-246 FAFNRTGTLDG
+246 FAFNQTGTLDG
-257 IDSVMDGDTVYA
+257 VDYVMDGDTVYA
-269 YFSKIKGDTVIKSS
+269 YFSKVKGDTILKSS
-283 VAKLNLK
+283 DAKLNLK
-290 TGAIDKFTD
+290 TGIIDKFTD

-308 SPNGKMILFNYRS
+308 SPNGKMILFNYRA
-321 EKYWYWTALDTS
+321 KGYWTALDTS
-333 TGKERKIPGIDGC
+333 TGKEIKIPGIDGY
-346 NHTNQIKFIDDYHVL
+346 NHESQIKFIDDYHVL
-361 SLLVISTGNSAKT
+361 SLLVISTGNNAKT
-374 YSEQGCTNLIDL
+374 YSEQVCTNLIDL

-406 YKYNEKNNSLKVY
+406 YKYNEKNKSLKVY
-419 NITNKNSFTIPDMKP
+419 NITNKNSFTIPDMKS
-434 EDTTIAHANGNY
+434 EDAAIADANGNY
-446 VLFGDLEEPDKFCL
+446 VLFGDLEGPDTLCL

>member
-1 MINKDLFNAINE
+1 MTDKDLFNAINE
-13 CDDRFI
+13 CDDSFI
-19 EETINECDKKFTE
+19 EETINDCDKKFIE
-32 KKPNKYDEKFIEE
+32 KTANKYDEKFTEE
-45 MTNEQNNISNNF
+45 TTNEQTNNF
-57 NNTQNDI
+57 NNKQKEIND
-64 KSTSI
+64 SAI
-69 TPDKQFRRHD
+69 TPQKSFRRNEKSD
-79 KSGKTNNRPSFI
+79 KPNNRPSFI

-142 AELNTSEPA
+142 AELNTSAPD
-151 KTSSDNGQSTASNP
+151 KISSDNGQSTASNP
-165 NNNVDIKADKNNHL
+165 DNNIDIKADKNNHL

-194 IYKYHKKGDDEIVDE
+194 IYKYHKNGDDEIVDE

-246 FAFNRTGTLDG
+246 FAFNQTGTLDG
-257 IDSVMDGDTVYA
+257 VDYVMDGDTVYA
-269 YFSKIKGDTVIKSS
+269 YFSKVKGDTILKSS

-290 TGAIDKFTD
+290 TGIIDKFTD

-308 SPNGKMILFNYRS
+308 SPNGKMILFNYRA
-321 EKYWYWTALDTS
+321 KGYWTALDTS
-333 TGKERKIPGIDGC
+333 TGKEIKIPGIDGY
-346 NHTNQIKFIDDYHVL
+346 NHESQIKFIDDYHVL
-361 SLLVISTGNSAKT
+361 SLLVISTGNNAKT
-374 YSEQGCTNLIDL
+374 YSEQVCTNLIDL

-406 YKYNEKNNSLKVY
+406 YKYNEKIN
-419 NITNKNSFTIPDMKP
+419 
-434 EDTTIAHANGNY
+434 H
-446 VLFGDLEEPDKFCL
+446 
-460 CNLDT
+460 
-465 HKYIKFTIPKE
+465 
-476 LRSDIEMYL
+476 
-485 SAVKSK
+485 
-491 MLITDGKDAYLVQ
+491 
-504 CP
+504 

>member
-1 MINKDLFNAINE
+1 MTDKDLFNAINE

-19 EETINECDKKFTE
+19 EETINNCDKKFIE
-32 KKPNKYDEKFIEE
+32 KTANKYDEKFTEE
-45 MTNEQNNISNNF
+45 TTNEQTNNF
-57 NNTQNDI
+57 NNKQKEING
-64 KSTSI
+64 SAI
-69 TPDKQFRRHD
+69 TPGKNFRRNEKSD
-79 KSGKTNNRPSFI
+79 KPNNRPSFI

-142 AELNTSEPA
+142 AELNTSAPD
-151 KTSSDNGQSTASNP
+151 KISSDNGQSTASNP
-165 NNNVDIKADKNNHL
+165 DNNIDIKADKNNHL

-194 IYKYHKKGDDEIVDE
+194 IYKYHKNGDDEIVDE

-226 SGTYYGSSFSFD
+226 SGTYYGSNFSFD

-246 FAFNRTGTLDG
+246 FAFNQTGTLDG
-257 IDSVMDGDTVYA
+257 VDYVMDGDTVYA
-269 YFSKIKGDTVIKSS
+269 YFSKVKGDTILKSS

-290 TGAIDKFTD
+290 TGIIDKFTD

-308 SPNGKMILFNYRS
+308 SPNGKMILFNYRA
-321 EKYWYWTALDTS
+321 KGYWTALDTS
-333 TGKERKIPGIDGC
+333 TGKEIKIPGIDGY
-346 NHTNQIKFIDDYHVL
+346 NHESQIKFIDDYHVL
-361 SLLVISTGNSAKT
+361 SLLVISTGNNAKT
-374 YSEQGCTNLIDL
+374 YSEQVCTNLIDL

-406 YKYNEKNNSLKVY
+406 YKYNEKNKSLKVY
-419 NITNKNSFTIPDMKP
+419 NITNKNSFTIPDMKS
-434 EDTTIAHANGNY
+434 EDAAIADANGNY
-446 VLFGDLEEPDKFCL
+446 VLFGDLEGPDTLCL

>member
-1 MINKDLFNAINE
+1 MTDKDLFNAINE
-13 CDDRFI
+13 CDDSFI
-19 EETINECDKKFTE
+19 EETINDCDKKFIE
-32 KKPNKYDEKFIEE
+32 KTANKYDEKFTEE
-45 MTNEQNNISNNF
+45 TTNEQTNNF
-57 NNTQNDI
+57 NNKQKEIND
-64 KSTSI
+64 SAI
-69 TPDKQFRRHD
+69 TPGKNFRRNEKSD
-79 KSGKTNNRPSFI
+79 KPNNRPSFI

-142 AELNTSEPA
+142 AELNTSAPD
-151 KTSSDNGQSTASNP
+151 KISSDNGQSTASNP
-165 NNNVDIKADKNNHL
+165 DNNIDIKADKNNHL

-194 IYKYHKKGDDEIVDE
+194 IYKYHKNGDDEIVDE

-246 FAFNRTGTLDG
+246 FAFNQTGTLDSV
-257 IDSVMDGDTVYA
+257 DSVIDGDTVYA
-269 YFSKIKGDTVIKSS
+269 YFSKVKGDTILKSS

-290 TGAIDKFTD
+290 TRIINKFTD
-299 DNKICNTKM
+299 DTKICNSKM
-308 SPNGKMILFNYRS
+308 SPNGKMILFNYRT
-321 EKYWYWTALDTS
+321 EGYWTALDTS
-333 TGKERKIPGIDGC
+333 TGKERKIPGIDGY
-346 NHTNQIKFIDDYHVL
+346 NHESQIKFIDDYHVL
-361 SLLVISTGNSAKT
+361 SLLVISTGNNAKT
-374 YSEQGCTNLIDL
+374 YSEQVCTNLIDL

-406 YKYNEKNNSLKVY
+406 YKYNEKNKSLKVY
-419 NITNKNSFTIPDMKP
+419 NITNKNSFTIPDMKS
-434 EDTTIAHANGNY
+434 EDIAAANGNY
-446 VLFGDLEEPDKFCL
+446 VLFGDLEGPDTFCL

>member
-1 MINKDLFNAINE
+1 MTDKDLFNAIND
-13 CDDRFI
+13 CDDSFI
-19 EETINECDKKFTE
+19 EETINDCDKKFIE
-32 KKPNKYDEKFIEE
+32 KTANKYDEKFTEE
-45 MTNEQNNISNNF
+45 TTNEQTNNF
-57 NNTQNDI
+57 NNKQKEING
-64 KSTSI
+64 SAI
-69 TPDKQFRRHD
+69 TPGKNFRRNE
-79 KSGKTNNRPSFI
+79 KSEKPNNSPSFI

-142 AELNTSEPA
+142 AELNTSAPD
-151 KTSSDNGQSTASNP
+151 KISSDNGQSTASNP
-165 NNNVDIKADKNNHL
+165 DNNIDIKADKNNHL

-194 IYKYHKKGDDEIVDE
+194 IYKYHKNGDDEIVDE

-246 FAFNRTGTLDG
+246 FAFNQTGTLDSV
-257 IDSVMDGDTVYA
+257 DYVMDGDTVYA
-269 YFSKIKGDTVIKSS
+269 YFSKVKGDTILKSS

-290 TGAIDKFTD
+290 TGIIDKFTD

-308 SPNGKMILFNYRS
+308 SPNGKMILFNYRA
-321 EKYWYWTALDTS
+321 KGYWTALDTS
-333 TGKERKIPGIDGC
+333 TGKEIKIPGIDGY
-346 NHTNQIKFIDDYHVL
+346 NHESQIKFIDDYHVL
-361 SLLVISTGNSAKT
+361 SLLVISTGNNAKT
-374 YSEQGCTNLIDL
+374 YSEQVCTNLIDL

-406 YKYNEKNNSLKVY
+406 YKYNEKNKSLKVY
-419 NITNKNSFTIPDMKP
+419 NITNKNSFTIPDMKS
-434 EDTTIAHANGNY
+434 EDAAIADTNGNY
-446 VLFGDLEEPDKFCL
+446 VLFGDLEEPDTFCL

>member
-1 MINKDLFNAINE
+1 MTDKDLFNAIND
-13 CDDRFI
+13 CDDSFI
-19 EETINECDKKFTE
+19 EETINDCDKKFIE
-32 KKPNKYDEKFIEE
+32 KTANKYDEKFTEE
-45 MTNEQNNISNNF
+45 TTNEQTNNF
-57 NNTQNDI
+57 NNKQKEING
-64 KSTSI
+64 SAI
-69 TPDKQFRRHD
+69 TPGKNFRRNEKSD
-79 KSGKTNNRPSFI
+79 KPNNRPSFI

-142 AELNTSEPA
+142 AELNTSAPD
-151 KTSSDNGQSTASNP
+151 KISSDNGQSTASNP
-165 NNNVDIKADKNNHL
+165 DNNIDIKADKNNHL

-194 IYKYHKKGDDEIVDE
+194 IYKYHKHGDDEIVDE

-246 FAFNRTGTLDG
+246 FAFNQTGTLDSV
-257 IDSVMDGDTVYA
+257 DYVMDGDTVYA
-269 YFSKIKGDTVIKSS
+269 YFSKVKGDTILKSS

-290 TGAIDKFTD
+290 TGIIDKFTD

-308 SPNGKMILFNYRS
+308 SPNGKMILFNYRA
-321 EKYWYWTALDTS
+321 KGYWTALDTS
-333 TGKERKIPGIDGC
+333 TGKEIKIPGIDGY
-346 NHTNQIKFIDDYHVL
+346 NHESQIKFIDDYHVL
-361 SLLVISTGNSAKT
+361 SLLVISTGNNAKT
-374 YSEQGCTNLIDL
+374 YSEQVCTNLIDL

-406 YKYNEKNNSLKVY
+406 YKYNEKNKSLKVY
-419 NITNKNSFTIPDMKP
+419 NITNKNSFTIPDMKS
-434 EDTTIAHANGNY
+434 EDAAIADTNGNY
-446 VLFGDLEEPDKFCL
+446 VLFGDLEEPDTFCL

>member
-1 MINKDLFNAINE
+1 MTDKDLFNAINE
-13 CDDRFI
+13 CDDSFI
-19 EETINECDKKFTE
+19 EETINDCDKKFIE
-32 KKPNKYDEKFIEE
+32 KTANKYDEKFTEE
-45 MTNEQNNISNNF
+45 TTNEQTNNF
-57 NNTQNDI
+57 NNKQKEIND
-64 KSTSI
+64 SAI
-69 TPDKQFRRHD
+69 TPQKSFRRNEKSD
-79 KSGKTNNRPSFI
+79 KPNNRPSFI

-142 AELNTSEPA
+142 AELNTSAPD
-151 KTSSDNGQSTASNP
+151 KISSDNGQSTASNP
-165 NNNVDIKADKNNHL
+165 DNNIDIKADKNNHL

-194 IYKYHKKGDDEIVDE
+194 IYKYHKNGDDEIVDE

-246 FAFNRTGTLDG
+246 FAFNQTGTLDG
-257 IDSVMDGDTVYA
+257 VDYVMDGDTVYA
-269 YFSKIKGDTVIKSS
+269 YFSKVKGDTILKSS

-290 TGAIDKFTD
+290 TGIIDKFTD

-308 SPNGKMILFNYRS
+308 SPNGKMILFNYRA
-321 EKYWYWTALDTS
+321 KGYWTALDTS
-333 TGKERKIPGIDGC
+333 TGKEIKIPGIDGY
-346 NHTNQIKFIDDYHVL
+346 NHECQIKFIDDYHVL
-361 SLLVISTGNSAKT
+361 SLLVISTGNNAKT
-374 YSEQGCTNLIDL
+374 YSEQVCTNLIDL

-406 YKYNEKNNSLKVY
+406 YKYNEKNKSLKVY
-419 NITNKNSFTIPDMKP
+419 NITNKNSFTIPDMKS
-434 EDTTIAHANGNY
+434 EDAAIADANGNY
-446 VLFGDLEEPDKFCL
+446 VLFGDLEEPDTLCL

>member
-1 MINKDLFNAINE
+1 MTDKDLFNAINE
-13 CDDRFI
+13 CDDSFI
-19 EETINECDKKFTE
+19 EETINDCDKKFIE
-32 KKPNKYDEKFIEE
+32 KTANKYDEKFTEE
-45 MTNEQNNISNNF
+45 TTNEQTNNF
-57 NNTQNDI
+57 NNKQKEIND
-64 KSTSI
+64 SAI
-69 TPDKQFRRHD
+69 TPQKSFRRNEKSD
-79 KSGKTNNRPSFI
+79 KPNNRPSFI

-142 AELNTSEPA
+142 AELNTSAPD
-151 KTSSDNGQSTASNP
+151 KISSDNGQSTASNP
-165 NNNVDIKADKNNHL
+165 DNNIDIKADKNNHL

-194 IYKYHKKGDDEIVDE
+194 IYKYHKNGDDEIIDE

-246 FAFNRTGTLDG
+246 FAFNQTGTLDG
-257 IDSVMDGDTVYA
+257 VDYVMDGDTVYA
-269 YFSKIKGDTVIKSS
+269 YFSKVKGDTILKSS

-290 TGAIDKFTD
+290 TGIIDKFTD

-308 SPNGKMILFNYRS
+308 SPNGKMILFNYRA
-321 EKYWYWTALDTS
+321 KGYWTALDTS
-333 TGKERKIPGIDGC
+333 TGKEIKIPGIDGY
-346 NHTNQIKFIDDYHVL
+346 NHESQIKFIDDYHVL
-361 SLLVISTGNSAKT
+361 SLLVISTGNNAKT
-374 YSEQGCTNLIDL
+374 YSEQVCTNLIDL

-406 YKYNEKNNSLKVY
+406 YKYNEKNKSLKVY
-419 NITNKNSFTIPDMKP
+419 NITNKNSFTIPDMKS
-434 EDTTIAHANGNY
+434 EDAAIADANGNY
-446 VLFGDLEEPDKFCL
+446 VLFGDLEEPDTFCL

>member
-1 MINKDLFNAINE
+1 MTNKDLFNAINE
-13 CDDRFI
+13 CDDSFI
-19 EETINECDKKFTE
+19 EETI
-32 KKPNKYDEKFIEE
+32 
-45 MTNEQNNISNNF
+45 NEQNNISNNF
-57 NNTQNDI
+57 NNKQKEINVPT
-64 KSTSI
+64 I
-69 TPDKQFRRHD
+69 TPEKNFRRNENSD
-79 KSGKTNNRPSFI
+79 KTNNRPSFI
-91 KRCLPFT
+91 KKCLPLT

-110 LVLAVGFGAA
+110 LILAVGFGAA

-142 AELNTSEPA
+142 AALSTSTPD

-165 NNNVDIKADKNNHL
+165 DNNIDIKTDKDNHL

-194 IYKYHKKGDDEIVDE
+194 IYKYHKKGDDQIVDE
-209 VYSIQDNG
+209 VYSIQNNG

-226 SGTYYGSSFSFD
+226 SGTYYGNSFSFD
-238 YSVINKEI
+238 YSIINKEI
-246 FAFNRTGTLDG
+246 FAFNQTGTLDG
-257 IDSVMDGDTVYA
+257 VDSVMNGDTVYA
-269 YFSKIKGDTVIKSS
+269 HFSKVKGDTILKSS

-290 TGAIDKFTD
+290 TGIIDKFTD

-308 SPNGKMILFNYRS
+308 SPNGKMILFNYRA
-321 EKYWYWTALDTS
+321 KGYWTALDTS
-333 TGKERKIPGIDGC
+333 TGKERKIPGIDGY
-346 NHTNQIKFIDDYHVL
+346 NHESQIKFIDDYHVL
-361 SLLVISTGNSAKT
+361 SLLVISTGNNAKT
-374 YSEQGCTNLIDL
+374 YSEQVCTNLIDL

-406 YKYNEKNNSLKVY
+406 YKYNEKNKSLKVY
-419 NITNKNSFTIPDMKP
+419 NITNKNSFTIPDMKS
-434 EDTTIAHANGNY
+434 EDIAIADANGNY
-446 VLFGDLEEPDKFCL
+446 VLFGDLEGPDTFCL

>member
-1 MINKDLFNAINE
+1 MTDKDLFNAIND
-13 CDDRFI
+13 CDDSFI
-19 EETINECDKKFTE
+19 EETINDCDKKFIE
-32 KKPNKYDEKFIEE
+32 KTANKYDEKFTEE
-45 MTNEQNNISNNF
+45 TTNEQTNNF
-57 NNTQNDI
+57 NNKQKEING
-64 KSTSI
+64 SAI
-69 TPDKQFRRHD
+69 TPGKNFRRNEKSD
-79 KSGKTNNRPSFI
+79 KPNNRPSFI

-142 AELNTSEPA
+142 AELNTSAPD
-151 KTSSDNGQSTASNP
+151 KISSDNGQSTASNP
-165 NNNVDIKADKNNHL
+165 DNNIDIKADKNNHL

-194 IYKYHKKGDDEIVDE
+194 IYKYHKNSDDEIVDE

-246 FAFNRTGTLDG
+246 FAFNQTGTLDSV
-257 IDSVMDGDTVYA
+257 DYVMDGDTVYA
-269 YFSKIKGDTVIKSS
+269 YFSKVKGDTILKSS

-290 TGAIDKFTD
+290 TGIIDKFTD

-308 SPNGKMILFNYRS
+308 SPNGKMILFNYRA
-321 EKYWYWTALDTS
+321 KGYWTALDTS
-333 TGKERKIPGIDGC
+333 TGKEIKIPGIDGY
-346 NHTNQIKFIDDYHVL
+346 NHESQIKFIDDYHVL
-361 SLLVISTGNSAKT
+361 SLLVISTGNNAKT
-374 YSEQGCTNLIDL
+374 YSEQVCTNLIDL

-406 YKYNEKNNSLKVY
+406 YKYNEKNKSLKVY
-419 NITNKNSFTIPDMKP
+419 NITNKNSFTIPDMKS
-434 EDTTIAHANGNY
+434 EDAAIADTNGNY
-446 VLFGDLEEPDKFCL
+446 VLFGDLEEPDTFCL